1 MKTTMLIAVSLCG
14 GLVLAGCKKPE
25 DPDTLQQDV
34 SEARS
39 EGAKDIV
46 EAQRE
51 AVGDVTDARAAEAKT
66 QIDAASGGTLEQR
79 GEAMADAHANTVNE
93 AAAAN
98 YKIREAE
105 IESAYQIAKARCGAY
120 GGDEKTA
127 CLDRAD
133 NEREAALNVA
143 KGQREQLK
151 MDAGKVSDGSMP

>member
-1 MKTTMLIAVSLCG
+1 MKTKLLIAVSLCG
-14 GLVLAGCKKPE
+14 GLALVGCKKPE

-39 EGAKDIV
+39 EGAKDV
-46 EAQRE
+46 LEAQRE
-51 AVGDVTDARAAEAKT
+51 AVGDVTDARAAEAQT
-66 QIDAASGGTLEQR
+66 QIDAADGGSLEQR
-79 GEAMADAHANTVNE
+79 GEAMADAHADTVNE

-105 IESAYQIAKARCGAY
+105 IESAYKIAKARCDAY
-120 GGDEKTA
+120 GGDEKAA
-127 CLDRAD
+127 CVDRAD

-151 MDAGKVSDGSMP
+151 MDAGTVNGSMP